1 MAIYSK
7 GVVVFGVGILVVISF
22 CCMKT
27 IEADDGIERIDD
39 PGVTLHAIRR
49 EDPPVG
55 CNSHSDAGQECS
67 GEDDKLG
74 LYSDVDDTFKVVKNV
89 AVDDKFQQGSS
100 IDDVDD
106 SPDILHNNVDVLGH

>member
-7 GVVVFGVGILVVISF
+7 GTVVFGVGILVVVSF

-27 IEADDGIERIDD
+27 IEADDGIEKIDD
-39 PGVTLHAIRR
+39 PGVTLHAISR

-55 CNSHSDAGQECS
+55 CNSPSDASEECTS
-67 GEDDKLG
+67 EDDKLG
-74 LYSDVDDTFKVVKNV
+74 LYSDVDDTFKAVKHV
-89 AVDDKFQQGSS
+89 AVDD
-100 IDDVDD
+100 DDND

>member
-7 GVVVFGVGILVVISF
+7 GMVVFGVGILWVISF

-27 IEADDGIERIDD
+27 TEADGIEKIDD
-39 PGVTLHAIRR
+39 AGVTLHAIRR
-49 EDPPVG
+49 EDPTVG

-89 AVDDKFQQGSS
+89 AVNDKFQQGSS
-100 IDDVDD
+100 VDDDDD